1 MQGYPARLASA
12 RVGVG
17 GVSTVSSGTGASF
30 AIDAA
35 VIDKK
40 SARTAQ
46 QACGEATR
54 GRVVRAELGDQS
66 GSFLESLE
74 TAELEYAELNS
85 KVEPPTEGQVANVIL
100 SEYFVELTMDVD
112 IKAVSIIDQIEG
124 GRA

>member
-1 MQGYPARLASA
+1 M
-12 RVGVG
+12 
-17 GVSTVSSGTGASF
+17 
-30 AIDAA
+30 
-35 VIDKK
+35 
-40 SARTAQ
+40 
-46 QACGEATR
+46 
-54 GRVVRAELGDQS
+54 RAELGDQS